1 MDLITEDKRGNLTL
15 PVKEWQRMIY
25 SDPGLRGKVIAIRD
39 DRIVHIG
46 KNYEDTISGMR
57 HDKGHYSLFRVPR
70 NIHNV
75 RILSF
80 KVRSFRKHLWIPTV
94 PVTFCPDDSEGRTQ
108 EMLVDSGADIS
119 LVNHDFGRILG
130 FERSA
135 GEVMLEAGGI
145 GGSVRYLL
153 RKFAIEIEN
162 LRFEN
167 IFAWLQD
174 DRIDEM
180 IIGRE
185 TVFDLFDIE
194 FRQAEE
200 KVIFR
205 QSVRGGTQ
213 DIAAVRDFTQAQT
226 DTLKPGG
233 K

>member
-1 MDLITEDKRGNLTL
+1 MNLITEDKRDNLTL
-15 PVKEWQRMIY
+15 PGKEWQREIY

-70 NIHNV
+70 NIHNI

-108 EMLVDSGADIS
+108 EMLVDIGADIS
-119 LVNHDFGRILG
+119 LVNHDFGRIVG
-130 FERSA
+130 FERSP

-145 GGSVRYLL
+145 GGTVQYLL

-180 IIGRE
+180 IIGRK

-205 QSVRGGTQ
+205 QSVRCGNQ
-213 DIAAVRDFTQAQT
+213 DT
-226 DTLKPGG
+226 
-233 K
+233 